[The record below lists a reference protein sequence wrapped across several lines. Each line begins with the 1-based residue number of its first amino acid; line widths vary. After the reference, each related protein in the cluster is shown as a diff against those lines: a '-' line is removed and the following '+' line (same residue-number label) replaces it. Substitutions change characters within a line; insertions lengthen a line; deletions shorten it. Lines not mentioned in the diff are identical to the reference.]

1 MTLDYP
7 VTLNH
12 PVTAGYPVT
21 LVSGGTGFR

>member
-12 PVTAGYPVT
+12 PVTVGYPVT

>member
-1 MTLDYP
+1 VTLDHP

-21 LVSGGTGFR
+21 PVSGGPGFR

>member
-1 MTLDYP
+1 VTLDYP

-12 PVTAGYPVT
+12 PATAGYPVT

>member
-7 VTLNH
+7 VTLNY
-12 PVTAGYPVT
+12 PATVGYPVT

>member
-7 VTLNH
+7 VTLNY
-12 PVTAGYPVT
+12 PVTEGYPVT